1 MRKLHSKNQLQEKE
15 AKQQMT
21 QAESALTFDNIA
33 EPDRWIC
40 NIPTRKVTDW
50 FTLKEIKRQAVFTK
64 CYEMYFFLLKFCNHK
79 KVYPNAFLIGG
90 IVVTSPS
97 QKNATKLRCERSIF
111 SGELVK
117 RSHRTL
123 ARERRFLFHG
133 QAFPLFNHFHTCV
146 YAVYR

>member
-1 MRKLHSKNQLQEKE
+1 
-15 AKQQMT
+15 
-21 QAESALTFDNIA
+21 
-33 EPDRWIC
+33 
-40 NIPTRKVTDW
+40 
-50 FTLKEIKRQAVFTK
+50 
-64 CYEMYFFLLKFCNHK
+64 MYFFLLKFRNHK